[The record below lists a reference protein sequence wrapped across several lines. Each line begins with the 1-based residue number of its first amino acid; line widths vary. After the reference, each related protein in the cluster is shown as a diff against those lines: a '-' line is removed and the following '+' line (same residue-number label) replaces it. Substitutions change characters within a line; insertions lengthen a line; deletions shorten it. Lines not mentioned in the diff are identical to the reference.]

1 MRVSLLAMLIALAA
15 SAGAVMSQANPPRAA
30 DYGRAGRSID
40 SLRDALAA
48 QQAKVVSGLLSQ
60 NEAAGDGLL
69 RAARNN
75 ALGSVPSALSQ
86 AQAAVNDLFAHE
98 EQVGRDRA
106 RRMAEQLARLP
117 DIEAE
122 LATNVELLLDGT
134 GDGSFSPTDV
144 ATADRRLAA
153 IAEEALEVGTQVST
167 LLQNHVARVSQSRD
181 QHNDDARA
189 RAVALASFAAAA
201 ALVSVLAAWRHREKN
216 RAQETAL
223 TTRVQTAQAASA
235 ANEAQ
240 AAQLRQSDRRSQ
252 LELALVRLEQLSLT
266 ESIRSSLILCDTQ
279 LRVRL
284 LNQAARERF
293 ALNETATG
301 ELLAQLP
308 SLAPVVAGL
317 GGSEALDRLLMRGE
331 TLEVKELQVPAPV
344 PFWLFARV
352 TPYFDEAGKMR
363 GAILVADDITEQQ
376 KTRERLMHSERLA
389 AMGRLSAQVAH
400 EIRNPLSSLALNVD
414 LLADE
419 CAPLGEEA
427 QHLLQAITRE
437 VERLTEVTEEYLRL
451 SRLRPPVMGRED
463 VGHLLSE
470 LVSFMSEDMRR
481 RGVECSLAL
490 GEGAE
495 VLADPAQLRQAL
507 MNILR
512 NSLES
517 MPTGGQLRVT
527 TRRQLG
533 TIEIE
538 VRDSGIGM
546 NEHVLGRI
554 FDPFYTTKDG
564 GTGLGLPITQQIVA
578 EHGGEISC
586 DSQPGSGTAIRV
598 ALPTA

>member
-1 MRVSLLAMLIALAA
+1 MVVALSA
-15 SAGAVMSQANPPRAA
+15 SALAVMSQANPPRAS
-30 DYGRAGRSID
+30 DYARTGRSID
-40 SLRDALAA
+40 SLRQTLAA
-48 QQAKVVSGLLSQ
+48 QQGKVVSGLLSQ
-60 NEAAGDGLL
+60 GEIASEGLL

-86 AQAAVNDLFAHE
+86 TQAAVNELFEHE
-98 EQVGRDRA
+98 EPVGRERA

-117 DIEAE
+117 DIEAH
-122 LATNVELLLDGT
+122 LGTAVERLLDGM
-134 GDGSFSPTDV
+134 GDGTFTPSDIGSANRELA
-144 ATADRRLAA
+144 ATAQ
-153 IAEEALEVGTQVST
+153 EALEVGTQVSA
-167 LLQNHVARVSQSRD
+167 LFQNHVTQMQQAREARSEEQ
-181 QHNDDARA
+181 RA
-189 RAVALASFAAAA
+189 RGVALAAIAGLA
-201 ALVSVLAAWRHREKN
+201 ALIAVLTAFRHHERHRQQQSSLFTS
-216 RAQETAL
+216 A
-223 TTRVQTAQAASA
+223 QTAQAQSA
-235 ANEAQ
+235 ATEAQ

-252 LELALVRLEQLSLT
+252 LELALLRLEQLTLT

-293 ALNETATG
+293 GLSESTTG
-301 ELLAQLP
+301 ELLPSLA
-308 SLAPVVAGL
+308 SLAPVIAGL
-317 GGSEALDRLLMRGE
+317 GGESALERLLDKGE
-331 TLEVKELQVPAPV
+331 PLEVKELYVPAPL

-419 CAPLGEEA
+419 CEPLGQEA
-427 QHLLQAITRE
+427 HHLLSAITRE

-451 SRLRPPVMGRED
+451 SRLRPPVMGREN

-470 LVSFMSEDMRR
+470 LVSFMAEDMRR
-481 RGVECSLAL
+481 RHVECSLTL

-517 MPTGGQLRVT
+517 MPDGGTLKVS
-527 TRRQLG
+527 TRHKAG

-538 VRDSGIGM
+538 VRDSGVGM
-546 NEHVLGRI
+546 NEHIMSRI

-586 DSQPGSGTAIRV
+586 DSQIGSGTAIRV
-598 ALPTA
+598 ELPTV